1 MENAPMPDPIST
13 TEDTSPQGYPAAYF
27 KTTSM
32 KIKWQKLTMQY
43 CRSTHDLAVANHA
56 SVEILC
62 ITLCERSAMDDM
74 ALHKH
79 YVYHPMRR
87 VRAAKGIVILSQTHI
102 ILDHCPIVIFYIIL
116 LVEI

>member
-1 MENAPMPDPIST
+1 
-13 TEDTSPQGYPAAYF
+13 
-27 KTTSM
+27 
-32 KIKWQKLTMQY
+32 MQY

-62 ITLCERSAMDDM
+62 ITLREPSAIDNM

-87 VRAAKGIVILSQTHI
+87 VRAVKGIVILSQTHI
-102 ILDHCPIVIFYIIL
+102 ILYHCPIGIFYIIL